1 MEPWNVSFSLS
12 QLARYTPQII
22 TLSSSKMLN
31 VNMTFGMAM
40 TVKKIKDRV
49 LESVKQAEVMAKQE
63 QGKKVTPEE
72 VKESQTW
79 RRHLLSS

>member
-1 MEPWNVSFSLS
+1 MQAFADIEMNYFNHRSLAYEPLMEPWNVSFSLS

-49 LESVKQAEVMAKQE
+49 LESVKQAEIMAK
-63 QGKKVTPEE
+63 
-72 VKESQTW
+72 
-79 RRHLLSS
+79 